1 MGTTNPEKKMI
12 QKIISMKETV
22 LHSIFLELC
31 NAYDALDRELYLD
44 ILVGYGVGLMTI
56 CILQTYWSRLQMITK
71 VGGGHYGLAFHSH
84 CGVTQ
89 ADPSWHSA

>member
-71 VGGGHYGLAFHSH
+71 VGGGALWA
-84 CGVTQ
+84 CL
-89 ADPSWHSA
+89 P